1 LIQINSR
8 AGMAT
13 VYRSMQNLRTSN
25 VPDMSTLDIAA
36 SASLPHDETVLI
48 ALLLAFAGGYIDA
61 YTWIIHGVMANAQ
74 TANLVLLWV
83 FGTMGDWDKALHFV
97 PPILA
102 FAVGVVIAACLR
114 RATRDRASAISTL
127 IEILLL
133 VLVGILH
140 NRLPDLAG
148 TVGISLVAAMQAAVF
163 TKVEGVPYSSVMIT
177 GNMRQAIE
185 GMFTVASG
193 AHRPETLRRS
203 GVLTGVCVAF
213 GLGAAVG
220 AFATKGV
227 PDLALG
233 IPVIALVVVLL
244 RCDADRNEA
253 RT

>member
-1 LIQINSR
+1 
-8 AGMAT
+8 
-13 VYRSMQNLRTSN
+13 
-25 VPDMSTLDIAA
+25 MSSLDIAA
-36 SASLPHDETVLI
+36 NVSLHRDETVLV

-61 YTWIIHGVMANAQ
+61 YTWIVHGVMANAQ

-83 FGTMGDWDKALHFV
+83 FGTMGNWDKALHFV

-102 FAVGVVIAACLR
+102 FAMGVVVAAWLR
-114 RATRDRASAISTL
+114 RATGDRASAISTL

-148 TVGISLVAAMQAAVF
+148 TLGISLVAAMQAAVF
-163 TKVEGVPYSSVMIT
+163 TKVEGGLYSSVMIT

-193 AHRPETLRRS
+193 GHPPETLRHS
-203 GVLTGVCVAF
+203 GILAMVCVAF

-233 IPVIALVVVLL
+233 IPVIALLVVLL
-244 RCDADRNEA
+244 WCDAERNEA